1 MPVYTPGSIT
11 PISTGTTTLV
21 CTGACTLN
29 GIVVTGGTTG
39 TIKIYDALTAT
50 GTPKYDFDTT
60 NTIASYT
67 MNASFATGITI
78 VTSAATK
85 LSVSWFRG

>member
-11 PISTGTTTLV
+11 PISTGTTTLIA
-21 CTGACTLN
+21 TGSCTLN
-29 GIVVTGGTTG
+29 NIVVTGGTTG

-60 NTIASYT
+60 NTLASYV
-67 MNASFATGITI
+67 MNASFATGLTI

-85 LSVSWFRG
+85 VSVSWYRG

>member
-11 PISTGTTTLV
+11 PISTGTTTLIA
-21 CTGACTLN
+21 TGACTLN
-29 GIVVTGGTTG
+29 NIVVTGGTTG

-60 NTIASYT
+60 NTIASYP

-85 LSVSWFRG
+85 VSVSWYRG